1 MSAQR
6 WRRWVIVT
14 WAVLACIG
22 LFVMGLTP
30 RTVSFFVVCGVVPP
44 AMLLW
49 LWNED
54 RPLVMGSLS
63 PRKHS

>member
-6 WRRWVIVT
+6 WRWSVIGTWV
-14 WAVLACIG
+14 ALACIG
-22 LFVMGLTP
+22 LFVIGISA
-30 RTVSFFVVCGVVPP
+30 RTVSLFAVCGVVPP

-54 RPLVMGSLS
+54 RPLVMGSLNS
-63 PRKHS
+63 HKHI